1 MSRGCHGVDAKKR
14 GVEGYALRVSTNC
27 CVAAPKRGAIAP
39 QRLFMRA
46 IKKAR
51 RLIEAQPEN
60 AAAIVLSRLVVA
72 LESEVPFDL
81 SALYRIDYKSFEL
94 ALEVIAEWRLDRY
107 YSGKAKL
114 LGASVQLTA
123 RQTASD
129 LPVPDQA
136 V

>member
-1 MSRGCHGVDAKKR
+1 M
-14 GVEGYALRVSTNC
+14 
-27 CVAAPKRGAIAP
+27 RGAIAP

-51 RLIEAQPEN
+51 RLIETQPSN
-60 AAAIVLSRLVVA
+60 DAAIVLSRLVVA

-81 SALYRIDYKSFEL
+81 SDLYRIDYKSFEL

-123 RQTASD
+123 MQAGSD
-129 LPVPDQA
+129 APVPDQA
-136 V
+136 G

>member
-1 MSRGCHGVDAKKR
+1 MSISG
-14 GVEGYALRVSTNC
+14 RVLATSTSTF
-27 CVAAPKRGAIAP
+27 
-39 QRLFMRA
+39 QRQFMRA

-51 RLIEAQPEN
+51 RFIETQPDQST
-60 AAAIVLSRLVVA
+60 AIVLSRLVVA
-72 LESEVPFDL
+72 LESETPFDL
-81 SALYRIDYKSFEL
+81 SELYRIDYKSFEL

-123 RQTASD
+123 MHAGSN
-129 LPVPDQA
+129 LPAPDQA